1 VSRLRWAVADG
12 WVIAV
17 RDFTYWV
24 REPARILWG
33 LGYPIVSVLLFGFV
47 FGSAMSVYGG
57 GDYREFLLPGMFVMT
72 MAFGAGNTMVAV
84 TTDIAKGV
92 TDRFRSMPMARSGV
106 VVGRSVA
113 DLANSMLDLVLLIAC
128 GLVVGWHIRGGLLDA
143 LAAVGLLLLLRFGFI
158 WLGIYLGLVIPS
170 PETANNLWAL
180 LFPITMVS
188 NVFVAP
194 AQMPGWMGAVAD
206 WNPISATVTA
216 VRSLFGNPEAAGT
229 SWIAENATLMAVVW
243 PLVAV
248 AIFLP
253 LSVRRYR
260 DLSR

>member
-1 VSRLRWAVADG
+1 MSTVRWAVADG
-12 WVIAV
+12 WTVAV

-24 REPARILWG
+24 REPARILWS

-57 GDYREFLLPGMFVMT
+57 GDYREFLLPGMFTMT
-72 MAFGAGNTMVAV
+72 MAFGAGSTMVAI
-84 TTDIAKGV
+84 TTDAAKGV

-106 VVGRSVA
+106 VVGRSIA
-113 DLANSMLDLVLLIAC
+113 DVANSMLDLLILIGC
-128 GLVVGWHIRGGLLDA
+128 GLAVGWHVRGGPLDA
-143 LAAVGLLLLLRFGFI
+143 LAAAGLLLLLRFAFI

-180 LFPITMVS
+180 LFPLTMVS

-194 AQMPGWMGAVAD
+194 AQMPGWLGTIAE

-216 VRSLFGNPEAAGT
+216 ARSLFGNPEAAGS
-229 SWIAENATLMAVVW
+229 SWIAHHAVLMAVLW
-243 PLVAV
+243 PLIFVAV
-248 AIFLP
+248 FLP

-260 DLSR
+260 NLNR